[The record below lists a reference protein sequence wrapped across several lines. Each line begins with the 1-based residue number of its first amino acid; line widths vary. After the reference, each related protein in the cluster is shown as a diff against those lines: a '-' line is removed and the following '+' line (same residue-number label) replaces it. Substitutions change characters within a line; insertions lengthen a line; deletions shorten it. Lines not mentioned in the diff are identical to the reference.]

1 VIGAGGISDPL
12 RGILLVAAAVFL
24 FAIGDVLTKQLTM
37 AFPVML
43 VMAVRYLVSL
53 ILVGLVLGPA
63 AGRDL
68 WRTRRTGLVVL
79 RGLCLAAASVTMGLA
94 LRTLPVGETV
104 SIIYLAPIAVLL
116 LSGPVL
122 GERVGLVAWIG
133 AGISFAGVLAIM
145 RPGGGLDPAGVT
157 FALVN
162 AALGTAFHLLTRIL
176 SRTETTAALMFHTML
191 TGSLALLPFAAA
203 GLAETAPAPLDYIR
217 MGVLGLLSTSGHVLF
232 AMAYRY
238 AGPATLAPINYLHL
252 VWAVVLGWLVFGHV
266 PDAPALAGMAAI
278 LAAGLA
284 VTLRSRSTAP
294 VPQVE

>member
-1 VIGAGGISDPL
+1 
-12 RGILLVAAAVFL
+12 VAAAVFL

-53 ILVGLVLGPA
+53 VLVALVLGPA
-63 AGRDL
+63 SGRDL

-79 RGLCLAAASVTMGLA
+79 RGLCLAAASVTLGLA

-104 SIIYLAPIAVLL
+104 SIIYLAPVAVLI

-133 AGISFAGVLAIM
+133 AGVSFAGVLAIM
-145 RPGGGLDPAGVT
+145 RPGGGLDPVGVA

-162 AALGTAFHLLTRIL
+162 AALGTLFHLLTRIL
-176 SRTETTAALMFHTML
+176 SRTESTAALMFHTML
-191 TGSLALLPFAAA
+191 TGSLALLPFAVAS
-203 GLAETAPAPLDYIR
+203 LATAAPAPLDYLR
-217 MGVLGLLSTSGHVLF
+217 MGVLGVLSTGGHLLF
-232 AMAYRY
+232 TVAYRH

-252 VWAVVLGWLVFGHV
+252 VWAAALGWFVFGHV
-266 PDAPALAGMAAI
+266 PDALALAGMAVI
-278 LAAGLA
+278 LAAGIA
-284 VTLRSRSTAP
+284 VTLRSRSSAP

>member
-1 VIGAGGISDPL
+1 
-12 RGILLVAAAVFL
+12 VFL
-24 FAIGDVLTKQLTM
+24 FAIGEVLTKQLTM

-53 ILVGLVLGPA
+53 VLVALVLGPA
-63 AGRDL
+63 SGRDL

-79 RGLCLAAASVTMGLA
+79 RGLCLAAASVTLGLA

-104 SIIYLAPIAVLL
+104 SIIYLAPVAVLI

-133 AGISFAGVLAIM
+133 AGVSFAGVLAIM
-145 RPGGGLDPAGVT
+145 RPGGGLDPVGVA

-162 AALGTAFHLLTRIL
+162 AALGTLFHLLTRIL
-176 SRTETTAALMFHTML
+176 SRTESTAALMFHTML
-191 TGSLALLPFAAA
+191 TGSLALLPFAVAS
-203 GLAETAPAPLDYIR
+203 LATAAPAPLDYLR
-217 MGVLGLLSTSGHVLF
+217 MGVLGVLSTGGHLLF
-232 AMAYRY
+232 TVAYRH

-252 VWAVVLGWLVFGHV
+252 VWAAALGWFVFGHV
-266 PDAPALAGMAAI
+266 PDALALAGMAVI
-278 LAAGLA
+278 LAAGIA
-284 VTLRSRSTAP
+284 VTLRSRSSAP